1 MSNSSALISS
11 LENTVGSFRS
21 GVHGHIEAVDTSTAN
36 IQATTHKIYDSV
48 AKFKQDMIQS
58 EEVQL
63 AHENVLRID
72 QILKEQFGD
81 YETIR
86 RTIMGVVR
94 DFDINLVRN
103 ATIQEL
109 SEELWITSSRYWLS
123 YALLAITA
131 WVNNYPA
138 VARNALSEA
147 ERRDSV
153 KASLFFTLMN
163 LRFDRRETAKRW
175 FAEYVSTL
183 DPNFLQQEA
192 AVMLQAF
199 LSGLFGRDRELENQ
213 LNRTIESWVAIIND
227 DATVAADLV
236 EAYENYINY
245 LGVQASFEFP
255 AIREFCQNTTELE
268 SCYVNVSKYQPVL
281 ELVVSLDVD
290 AVEQTEDNYKA
301 RADAVLISLISD
313 YDAEEL
319 ELRNQQ
325 EYYGLVIKNNGL
337 VETAEQ
343 QYEEMLRLRGEGYNI
358 GRQMVIWV
366 LYDDGQTEVHVRKF
380 GLQNTKNWFAS
391 AVGNFSAMLK
401 SAFPNSYQLKI
412 DAWEG
417 ISNGEDQAD
426 QVENMRAYFNANKF
440 SIMYL
445 NTLNIVALIALV
457 VSAGLAFMNLFSL
470 IVTAAALAFLAFNIL
485 RANKSY
491 PARIEA
497 GVKNLIETMEQ
508 ITEFRRYYRQESE
521 KREEIVE
528 RLNFI

>member
-1 MSNSSALISS
+1 MSNSSALINS
-11 LENTVGSFRS
+11 LQNTVGTFRS
-21 GVHGHIEAVDTSTAN
+21 GVSGHIEAVDTSTAN
-36 IQATTHKIYDSV
+36 IQATTQKIYESV
-48 AKFKQDMIQS
+48 AQFKQDMIQS

-81 YETIR
+81 HETIR
-86 RTIMGVVR
+86 RTVLGVVR

-131 WVNNYPA
+131 WVNDYPA
-138 VARNALSEA
+138 VARNCLSEA
-147 ERRDSV
+147 ERRDPA

-175 FAEYVSTL
+175 FAEYVGTL
-183 DPNFLQQEA
+183 DPNYLQQEA
-192 AVMLQAF
+192 AVMLQAY
-199 LSGLFGRDRELENQ
+199 LSGLFGRDKELESQ
-213 LNRTIESWVAIIND
+213 LNRTIESWVAVIND
-227 DATVAADLV
+227 DPVVATDLV
-236 EAYENYINY
+236 EAYENYVTY
-245 LGVQASFEFP
+245 LGARASFEFP
-255 AIREFCQNTTELE
+255 AIREFCLNTTELE
-268 SCYVNVSKYQPVL
+268 NSYASVSKYQTVL
-281 ELVVSLDVD
+281 DLVVSLDVE
-290 AVEQTEDNYKA
+290 AIEQNEDNYKA
-301 RADAVLISLISD
+301 RADAVLTSLMSD

-325 EYYGLVIKNNGL
+325 EYYSLVIRNNGL

-380 GLQNTKNWFAS
+380 GLQNTKNWFAA
-391 AVGNFSAMLK
+391 AVNNFSAKVKEGFPGSYRLK
-401 SAFPNSYQLKI
+401 V
-412 DAWEG
+412 DTWEG
-417 ISNGEDQAD
+417 VSNGEDQED

-445 NTLNIVALIALV
+445 NTPNIVALLALV
-457 VSAGLAFMNLFSL
+457 ASAGLAFVNLFSL
-470 IVTAAALAFLAFNIL
+470 IATAVAAAFLVFNIL
-485 RANKSY
+485 RARKAY
-491 PARIEA
+491 PGRIDA
-497 GVKNLIETMEQ
+497 AVSNLTETMEQ
-508 ITEFRRYYRQESE
+508 IAEFRRYYQGESE
-521 KREEIVE
+521 KREEIIE